1 MRRKPGIMIGL
12 ALLAMSTGI
21 CCVPPLD
28 AQEVPRISAASALL
42 KYNSG
47 KVIVVDAMNA
57 STYRKYHIL
66 GAISLPGDGPA
77 DLERIERG
85 RLPIPK
91 SQGII
96 VYCD

>member
-1 MRRKPGIMIGL
+1 MRREPGLIVGL
-12 ALLAMSTGI
+12 ALLIQSLGI
-21 CCVPPLD
+21 CFVPSLG
-28 AQEVPRISAASALL
+28 AQQVPRISATAALQ

-47 KVIVVDAMNA
+47 KVIVVDAMN
-57 STYRKYHIL
+57 SKTYRKYHIL
-66 GAISLPGDGPA
+66 GAISLPGDGKA

-91 SQGII
+91 NQGII

>member
-1 MRRKPGIMIGL
+1 MRREPGLILGL
-12 ALLAMSTGI
+12 ALLILGMAPAF
-21 CCVPPLD
+21 VPSAG
-28 AQEVPRISAASALL
+28 AQKVPRITAAAALQ

-47 KVIVVDAMNA
+47 KVILVDAMN
-57 STYRKYHIL
+57 SRTYRKYHVL
-66 GAISLPGDGPA
+66 GALSLPGDGKA

-91 SQGII
+91 NQGII